1 MVQRYENAHT
11 HKYNKSS
18 GTARFSILWIVVLA
32 SVFLI
37 LAASP
42 AAAAPYAYPTE
53 KSIYPI
59 DDKYLID
66 DDSTSIK
73 LGSEFE
79 QMVGVRIAGGE
90 PSNSHILF
98 EVDLITSS
106 DTPIDYLFNDI
117 EKLPLGKYEIQ
128 LNLNDPLRGEP
139 LWYEVNEITVADLD
153 NNGAIPEFP
162 TIALPMLAI
171 IWLALIFRRKE

>member
-1 MVQRYENAHT
+1 MSVL
-11 HKYNKSS
+11 
-18 GTARFSILWIVVLA
+18 LWIVVLA
-32 SVFLI
+32 SVFLV

-66 DDSTSIK
+66 DDSTSIR
-73 LGSEFE
+73 LVSEFV
-79 QMVGVRIAGGE
+79 QPVGVQIIGRDL
-90 PSNSHILF
+90 SNSHIQF
-98 EVDLITSS
+98 QPDIIPSS
-106 DTPIDYLFNDI
+106 DIPLDYLFNL
-117 EKLPLGKYEIQ
+117 EKLPLGRYDIR
-128 LNLNDPLRGEP
+128 LNVNDPLHGEP
-139 LWYEVNEITVADLD
+139 DWYKVNEITVADLD

-171 IWLALIFRRKE
+171 IGLALIFRRKE